1 MTFPM
6 KRLEGKV
13 AIVTGAGAGIG
24 YGIGKRFA
32 EEGAHVVIAEI
43 NPETADQAAQ
53 DYSKIGPEAL
63 AYHIDIGDPERTKQ
77 MAADVVAH
85 FGRIDILVNNAGISD
100 KMTLM
105 EMTPKDWDEMHY
117 VNTRGLLFTTQA
129 VARQMIARVPEEVKQ
144 AGYSELSYG
153 KIVNIAS
160 IAGRRGRSDAIHY
173 STSKAAVI
181 TITQATAMELAPYH
195 INVNAICPAAIWT
208 ALYKHLDDRM
218 AQKLNLA
225 PGEFYQQ
232 RIRRI
237 PLHRGGTI
245 EEIGSMAAFLC
256 SDEADYITAQS
267 YNVDGGSEMN

>member
-1 MTFPM
+1 MTFNM

-13 AIVTGAGAGIG
+13 AIVTGAGQGIG
-24 YGIGKRFA
+24 YGIAKRFA

-43 NPETADQAAQ
+43 NPTTAALAAKDFSQ
-53 DYSKIGPEAL
+53 IGPEAL
-63 AYHIDIGDPERTKQ
+63 AYPIDIGDPDRTPQ
-77 MAADVVAH
+77 MAADVAAH

-100 KMTLM
+100 KLTLM
-105 EMTPKDWDEMHY
+105 EMTPKDWDDMHY

-129 VARQMIARVPEEVKQ
+129 VARQMIAQIPEEVIQ
-144 AGYSELSYG
+144 AGESQVCYG

-173 STSKAAVI
+173 STSKSSVI

-195 INVNAICPAAIWT
+195 INVNAMCPAAVWT
-208 ALYKHLDDRM
+208 ALYEHLDQRM
-218 AQKLNLA
+218 AEKLNLA
-225 PGEFYQQ
+225 PGEFYKQ
-232 RIRRI
+232 RIKKV
-237 PLHRGGTI
+237 PLKRGGNI

-267 YNVDGGSEMN
+267 YNIDGGSEMN